1 MSQREEQK
9 RGTILYYIYHLAVQ
23 NLPKRFFGYTE
34 SDSYLA
40 MKRIMIEQIWN
51 CTSIAVWKNYLRDY
65 AVYISVIIK
74 QSASELPF
82 VTEAIDYI
90 QKHYAENI
98 NMTIVSNV
106 VSVNYTYFSEKFKEH
121 TGKNFNE
128 FLKEFRVQKAKELLA
143 MDRYKVYEVAQKTGF
158 SDVKYFM
165 KIFKEI
171 TGVSPGKYEI
181 PKC

>member
-1 MSQREEQK
+1 
-9 RGTILYYIYHLAVQ
+9 
-23 NLPKRFFGYTE
+23 
-34 SDSYLA
+34 
-40 MKRIMIEQIWN
+40 
-51 CTSIAVWKNYLRDY
+51 
-65 AVYISVIIK
+65 
-74 QSASELPF
+74 
-82 VTEAIDYI
+82 
-90 QKHYAENI
+90 
-98 NMTIVSNV
+98 MTIVSNV

-128 FLKEFRVQKAKELLA
+128 FLKEFRVKKAKELLA